1 MAKDVVKEDQKEV
14 PLADNSDPVK
24 QEGDQLS
31 LFNERNLIKRLLR
44 GPVEEAPAEE
54 ATAEEEAAPTRR
66 LYGTDNEI
74 DTSKGFDLAD
84 RKWSETEPIRSACLS
99 LLRLTKL

>member
-31 LFNERNLIKRLLR
+31 LFNEKEFDQEAA
-44 GPVEEAPAEE
+44 EEAP
-54 ATAEEEAAPTRR
+54 
-66 LYGTDNEI
+66 
-74 DTSKGFDLAD
+74 
-84 RKWSETEPIRSACLS
+84 
-99 LLRLTKL
+99 